1 MKTPQLLLLL
11 VTILVHVA
19 SAFPSDRRGKEK
31 YASWDDV
38 NVVAH
43 GLLQLGQGLKEHVDK
58 TKAQMRDVNAKFKAF
73 NGSVVELE
81 RVQQEQREA
90 LRTEKEE
97 SERRAAELAQ
107 EVKVKVEE
115 VQKHTD
121 DIQSRMERL
130 EGLLTNTETFSFFF
144 RFQRLVA
151 AQSRRIDQLV
161 EKIKQQQDK
170 LEKQSLHLQ
179 ALVKSHRRR
188 DEETALRG
196 ETEPIHDREGLAK
209 DCHEL
214 FVRGQR
220 LSGVYTI
227 QPESSHPFDVLCE
240 MTSDGAW
247 TIIQKRHDGS
257 QNFNQKWDEYKNGF
271 GSLNGEFWLGLEK
284 IHSLSKQGPS
294 YQFHLDGEEQKFALH
309 LQKASPSLLQ
319 EKMAAGIPFSTS
331 DRDNDLAAD
340 TNCAAMHSGGWWFSG
355 CGESNLNGRYP
366 RRKHQTRRQSKSM
379 FWLSMEGQR
388 SSLRTSVLKIAP
400 KSHQ

>member
-130 EGLLTNTETFSFFF
+130 EGLLTNTEVESTETQQSTTQVREKNGFHPQIYTMNTPTSYLSNVQNAKTDVAFC
-144 RFQRLVA
+144 RLSA
-151 AQSRRIDQLV
+151 
-161 EKIKQQQDK
+161 
-170 LEKQSLHLQ
+170 
-179 ALVKSHRRR
+179 
-188 DEETALRG
+188 
-196 ETEPIHDREGLAK
+196 GLAK

-284 IHSLSKQGPS
+284 IHSLSKQGRHIL

>member
-1 MKTPQLLLLL
+1 PVLTVFALLA
-11 VTILVHVA
+11 V
-19 SAFPSDRRGKEK
+19 F
-31 YASWDDV
+31 
-38 NVVAH
+38 
-43 GLLQLGQGLKEHVDK
+43 
-58 TKAQMRDVNAKFKAF
+58 
-73 NGSVVELE
+73 
-81 RVQQEQREA
+81 
-90 LRTEKEE
+90 
-97 SERRAAELAQ
+97 
-107 EVKVKVEE
+107 
-115 VQKHTD
+115 
-121 DIQSRMERL
+121 
-130 EGLLTNTETFSFFF
+130 LTNS
-144 RFQRLVA
+144 
-151 AQSRRIDQLV
+151 
-161 EKIKQQQDK
+161 
-170 LEKQSLHLQ
+170 
-179 ALVKSHRRR
+179 
-188 DEETALRG
+188 
-196 ETEPIHDREGLAK
+196 LAK

-284 IHSLSKQGPS
+284 IHSLSKQGRHIL